1 MEPSLDMMKRSAYTR
16 SIMPNPKISQAQS
29 AEPNGSAYLRR
40 SNEVSSVRKAL
51 ELLGCFSPQAPS
63 WPLSELARHLRIPK
77 STAHNLLRTLQSLDF
92 VRQSLETRMYQLGP
106 RAMELGLVFASNSDI
121 LSHARTVMNRL
132 AEKTGE
138 TVKIGILSSD
148 QVLIVAAVESAHQL
162 HTRGDLGTRWPLH
175 SSSLGKAIL
184 STLQPEELAEV
195 LATKGMPQFT
205 KNTITT
211 LEEMELEVKRIRAR
225 GYATDQQENE
235 AGVCCI
241 AAPIANTLQ
250 GVAGAIGISGPC
262 VRIRDKAI
270 SELAQQVI
278 AASRM
283 IATYAGH

>member
-1 MEPSLDMMKRSAYTR
+1 
-16 SIMPNPKISQAQS
+16 
-29 AEPNGSAYLRR
+29 
-40 SNEVSSVRKAL
+40 
-51 ELLGCFSPQAPS
+51 
-63 WPLSELARHLRIPK
+63 
-77 STAHNLLRTLQSLDF
+77 
-92 VRQSLETRMYQLGP
+92 MYQLGP